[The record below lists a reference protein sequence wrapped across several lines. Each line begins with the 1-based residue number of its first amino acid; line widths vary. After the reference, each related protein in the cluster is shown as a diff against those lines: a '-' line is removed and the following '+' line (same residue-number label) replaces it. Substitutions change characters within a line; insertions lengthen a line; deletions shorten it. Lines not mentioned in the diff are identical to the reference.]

1 MFGVKRYDTE
11 LRKLVIQKGL
21 EPIYQHELVKVDGD
35 RQMVYFKDLKTGE
48 VIADSYDLMNV
59 CPHQKPNDVTAAAPF
74 SDGNG
79 FVDVDQYTLQ
89 SKKYENVFGVGDSN
103 NSPNPKTA
111 ASIFAA
117 TPTVIHNINC
127 VLQNR
132 KTLPSFDGY
141 GSCPIFVGDDKLLL
155 AEFTFGGVP
164 NESFT
169 GMFIDQSKPYKMFYY
184 LKKDF
189 FPFVYWNLAP
199 KGSWYGTSG
208 FSKPEL
214 KAVV

>member
-1 MFGVKRYDTE
+1 
-11 LRKLVIQKGL
+11 
-21 EPIYQHELVKVDGD
+21 
-35 RQMVYFKDLKTGE
+35 
-48 VIADSYDLMNV
+48 MNV
-59 CPHQKPNDVTAAAPF
+59 CPPQRPNQVTASAAF

-111 ASIFAA
+111 ASIFAS

-127 VLQNR
+127 VLQGV

-164 NESFT
+164 NESFSKYP
-169 GMFIDQSKPYKMFYY
+169 GIDQSKPYKMFYY

-189 FPFVYWNLAP
+189 FPYVYWNIAP
-199 KGSWYGTSG
+199 KGNWYGKTHIR
-208 FSKPEL
+208 KPDL